1 MPNDTYEAL
10 SQLCLTQDKRREQW
24 KTGLFQAISFL
35 KEMLGNELGVHN
47 ETFTDSSYHKQK
59 HSYLK
64 FTDENDN
71 NIDPRM
77 ENIID
82 DNGVATVF
90 SHLKIPLQNQSI
102 VTWTTKIKVRYSESG
117 AEYAIAR
124 TDSNH
129 LEWES
134 GAKTFI
140 DTYMET
146 LIETLR
152 FDPLN
157 RY

>member
-1 MPNDTYEAL
+1 MPNDTYKNL
-10 SQLCLTQDKRREQW
+10 TQLCLTQEEREKQW
-24 KTGLFQAISFL
+24 KTGLFQAVSYL
-35 KEMLGNELGVHN
+35 REQLGNELGVHK
-47 ETFTDSSYHKQK
+47 ETFSYDQKQYSYMKITDANGKNVSA
-59 HSYLK
+59 LM
-64 FTDENDN
+64 TDV
-71 NIDPRM
+71 IDK
-77 ENIID
+77 
-82 DNGVATVF
+82 NGIATIF
-90 SHLKIPLQNQSI
+90 SHLNLLLPKLSV
-102 VTWTTKIKVRYSESG
+102 VTWTTEIKVRYSERG

-129 LEWES
+129 LEWKS

-146 LIETLR
+146 LIDDLR